1 MPLIRYA
8 EAEGSRK
15 TAPRRSGRKKI
26 TAPLLVGCAGL
37 PALPITPPSILSRM
51 FGFKPKNP
59 EEHRY
64 YLLPGQGRGAKRK
77 RRVHMI
83 ASLVTAAL
91 VAAGL
96 SALMWYANEN
106 R

>member
-1 MPLIRYA
+1 MLKA
-8 EAEGSRK
+8 
-15 TAPRRSGRKKI
+15 APRRSGHKKI

-77 RRVHMI
+77 RRIHMI

-96 SALMWYANEN
+96 SALMWYVNEN